1 MARLLD
7 GRVTLV
13 APDLRGR
20 AGSSALP
27 GPYGIAAHADDA
39 AAVAAALGG
48 PGRVVLAGHSMGAFV
63 AALAAV
69 RHPERFGPL
78 LLVDGGIG
86 FPAPT
91 HLSPDELLTAVIGP
105 AMDRLSM
112 TFPDRAAY
120 RSFWRAHPAFADAWS
135 DEVDAYVQRDLTGE
149 EPALRSSCRIE
160 AVRADGIG
168 LFGEEVLAAVRE
180 LPVPAT
186 LLWARRGLMDEEQGL
201 YDEGLPRRRTSGHA
215 GDAGRGPGR
224 QPLHAAHGGRG
235 RRGDRAAA
243 GGAVRRLRGGPRRG
257 GRPGGARAAGRAY
270 RSRPPASRCRRRA
283 SCSSRARPGSF
294 QSRPSSTCTRSSRC
308 TTVLTCTWSSS
319 LARTRLPPDPK

>member
-1 MARLLD
+1 MIAYEEVRVPVAGGELAVLRWPAREPGAPVVVALHGITANALSWGPVARLLD

-201 YDEGLPRRRTSGHA
+201 YDEGRLAAADLGGTRVTPVAVPDVNHYTLLT
-215 GDAGRGPGR
+215 GDAG
-224 QPLHAAHGGRG
+224 GGEI
-235 RRGDRAAA
+235 A
-243 GGAVRRLRGGPRRG
+243 RRLVELS
-257 GRPGGARAAGRAY
+257 GA
-270 RSRPPASRCRRRA
+270 
-283 SCSSRARPGSF
+283 
-294 QSRPSSTCTRSSRC
+294 
-308 TTVLTCTWSSS
+308 
-319 LARTRLPPDPK
+319 

>member
-1 MARLLD
+1 MIAYEEVRVPVAGGELAVLRWPAREPGAPVVVALHGITANALSWGPVARLLD

-201 YDEGLPRRRTSGHA
+201 YDEGRLAAAGLGGTRVTPVAVPDVNHYTLLT
-215 GDAGRGPGR
+215 GDAG
-224 QPLHAAHGGRG
+224 GGEI
-235 RRGDRAAA
+235 A
-243 GGAVRRLRGGPRRG
+243 RRLVELS
-257 GRPGGARAAGRAY
+257 GA
-270 RSRPPASRCRRRA
+270 
-283 SCSSRARPGSF
+283 
-294 QSRPSSTCTRSSRC
+294 
-308 TTVLTCTWSSS
+308 
-319 LARTRLPPDPK
+319 

>member
-1 MARLLD
+1 MIPYEEIQVPVNGGELAVLRWPAREPDAPVVVALHGITANALSWGPVAGLLA
-7 GRVTLV
+7 GHVTLI

-27 GPYGIAAHADDA
+27 GPYGIAQHADD
-39 AAVAAALGG
+39 VAALTEALGLG
-48 PGRVVLAGHSMGAFV
+48 LGRVVLAGHSMGAFV
-63 AALAAV
+63 TALAAV

-120 RSFWRAHPAFADAWS
+120 RSFWQAHPAFADAWS
-135 DEVDAYVQRDLTGE
+135 AEVDAYIQRDLTGA
-149 EPALRSSCRIE
+149 EPAMHSTCRIE

-168 LFGEEVLAAVRE
+168 LFDEEALTAVRK

-186 LLWARRGLMDEEQGL
+186 LLWAQRGLMNEEQGL
-201 YDEGLPRRRTSGHA
+201 YDETRL
-215 GDAGRGPGR
+215 
-224 QPLHAAHGGRG
+224 
-235 RRGDRAAA
+235 AAA
-243 GGAVRRLRGGPRRG
+243 DLGGTGVTPVPVRNVNHYTLLTGEAGGNEIAG
-257 GRPGGARAAGRAY
+257 HLLTMSGASGLSGA
-270 RSRPPASRCRRRA
+270 
-283 SCSSRARPGSF
+283 
-294 QSRPSSTCTRSSRC
+294 
-308 TTVLTCTWSSS
+308 
-319 LARTRLPPDPK
+319 

>member
-1 MARLLD
+1 MIAYEEVRVPVDGGELAVLRWPAREPGAPVVLALHGITANALSWGPVARLLD

-27 GPYGIAAHADDA
+27 GPYGIAAHADDV
-39 AAVAAALGG
+39 AAVASALGT
-48 PGRVVLAGHSMGAFV
+48 GRVVLAGHSMGAFV

-91 HLSPDELLTAVIGP
+91 HLAPDELMTAVIGP

-135 DEVDAYVQRDLTGE
+135 DEVDAYIQRDLTGD
-149 EPALRSSCRIE
+149 EPAMRSTCRIE
-160 AVRADGIG
+160 AVRTDGIG
-168 LFGEEVLAAVRE
+168 LFDEEVLTAVRK

-186 LLWARRGLMDEEQGL
+186 LLWAQRGLMDEEQGL
-201 YDEGLPRRRTSGHA
+201 YDETRLAAADLGGTRVTPVAVRGVNHYTVLT
-215 GDAGRGPGR
+215 GDAGGKEI
-224 QPLHAAHGGRG
+224 A
-235 RRGDRAAA
+235 
-243 GGAVRRLRGGPRRG
+243 RRLLDLS
-257 GRPGGARAAGRAY
+257 GA
-270 RSRPPASRCRRRA
+270 
-283 SCSSRARPGSF
+283 
-294 QSRPSSTCTRSSRC
+294 
-308 TTVLTCTWSSS
+308 
-319 LARTRLPPDPK
+319 

>member
-1 MARLLD
+1 MIPYEEVQVPVAGGELAVLRWPAREPDAPVVVALHGITANALSWGPVARLLD

-27 GPYGIAAHADDA
+27 GPYGITAHADDA
-39 AAVAAALGG
+39 AAVAAALGT
-48 PGRVVLAGHSMGAFV
+48 GRVVLAGHSMGAFV

-91 HLSPDELLTAVIGP
+91 HLTPDELLTAVIGP

-120 RSFWRAHPAFADAWS
+120 RSFWQVHPAFADAWS
-135 DEVDAYVQRDLTGE
+135 DEVDAYIQRDLTGD
-149 EPALRSSCRIE
+149 EPALRSTCRIE
-160 AVRADGIG
+160 AVRTDGIG
-168 LFGEEVLAAVRE
+168 LFDEEVLSAVRK

-186 LLWARRGLMDEEQGL
+186 LLWAQRGLMDEEQGL
-201 YDEGLPRRRTSGHA
+201 YDETRL
-215 GDAGRGPGR
+215 
-224 QPLHAAHGGRG
+224 
-235 RRGDRAAA
+235 AAA
-243 GGAVRRLRGGPRRG
+243 DLGGTRLTPVAVPDVNH
-257 GRPGGARAAGRAY
+257 Y
-270 RSRPPASRCRRRA
+270 
-283 SCSSRARPGSF
+283 
-294 QSRPSSTCTRSSRC
+294 
-308 TTVLTCTWSSS
+308 TVLTGDVGGKEV
-319 LARTRLPPDPK
+319 ARRLLDLSGA

>member
-1 MARLLD
+1 MIAYEEVRVPVAGGELAVLRWPAREPGAPVVVALHGITANALSWGPVARLLD

-91 HLSPDELLTAVIGP
+91 HLSPDKLLTAVIGP

-201 YDEGLPRRRTSGHA
+201 YDEGRLAAADLGGTRVTPVAVPDVNHYTLLT
-215 GDAGRGPGR
+215 GDAG
-224 QPLHAAHGGRG
+224 GGEI
-235 RRGDRAAA
+235 A
-243 GGAVRRLRGGPRRG
+243 RRLVELS
-257 GRPGGARAAGRAY
+257 GA
-270 RSRPPASRCRRRA
+270 
-283 SCSSRARPGSF
+283 
-294 QSRPSSTCTRSSRC
+294 
-308 TTVLTCTWSSS
+308 
-319 LARTRLPPDPK
+319 

>member
-1 MARLLD
+1 MIAYEEVRVPVTGGELTVLRWPAGEPGAPVVLALHGITANALSWGPVARLLD

-39 AAVAAALGG
+39 AAVAAALG

-91 HLSPDELLTAVIGP
+91 HLSPDELMTAVIGP

-112 TFPDRAAY
+112 TFADRAAY
-120 RSFWRAHPAFADAWS
+120 RSFWQAHPAFADSWS
-135 DEVDAYVQRDLTGE
+135 DEVDAYIQRDLTGD
-149 EPALRSSCRIE
+149 EPAMRSTCRIE
-160 AVRADGIG
+160 AVRTDGIG
-168 LFGEEVLAAVRE
+168 LFDEEVLTAVRK

-186 LLWARRGLMDEEQGL
+186 LLWAQRGLMDEEQGL
-201 YDEGLPRRRTSGHA
+201 YDEARLAAADLGGTRVTPVAVRDVNHYTVLT
-215 GDAGRGPGR
+215 GDAGGKEI
-224 QPLHAAHGGRG
+224 A
-235 RRGDRAAA
+235 
-243 GGAVRRLRGGPRRG
+243 RRLVDLSG
-257 GRPGGARAAGRAY
+257 
-270 RSRPPASRCRRRA
+270 
-283 SCSSRARPGSF
+283 
-294 QSRPSSTCTRSSRC
+294 
-308 TTVLTCTWSSS
+308 V
-319 LARTRLPPDPK
+319 